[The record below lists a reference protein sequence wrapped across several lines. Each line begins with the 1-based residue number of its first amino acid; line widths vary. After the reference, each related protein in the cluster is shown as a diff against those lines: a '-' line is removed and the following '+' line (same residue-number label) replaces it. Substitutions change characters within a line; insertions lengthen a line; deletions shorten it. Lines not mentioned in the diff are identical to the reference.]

1 MAPVNLLDAVII
13 LLVGVSVVTGFRR
26 GALLQVVTYS
36 GLIVGL
42 LAGALLAPRVA
53 RLVEDPFAQAAAAML
68 TLLFLAAVGD
78 AIGFLI
84 GRRVWAV
91 ARRSRLDPID
101 SGAGSV
107 VAGTAALLTVWFLAF
122 NLVQGPFPAL
132 SRQIRSSAVITGID
146 AVLPRPPSLLAQ
158 VRTFLDRFDFP
169 EVFAGLPPAPVG
181 PVEEPSR
188 AEAQRAFD
196 AADQSTVRIVGE
208 ACGRISEGSGF
219 VAEGGMVVTNAHVVS
234 GVSALEVQV
243 QDGGSFD
250 ATTVLFDPQLD
261 VAVLRPSGAVAQPL
275 RLDPSTLD
283 RGAEGAVLGYPGGG
297 DLTGDRAAV
306 RRTIPAVGR
315 DIYGQDV
322 VRRDVYELQAA
333 VRPGNSGG
341 PFVTT
346 DGAVGGVVFAAST
359 TDEGV
364 GYALTAEEVQPRI
377 EDAQGRTAPAGTGPC
392 LR

>member
-1 MAPVNLLDAVII
+1 MAPVNVLDAVII
-13 LLVGVSVVTGFRR
+13 LLVVVSVVTGFRR
-26 GALLQVVTYS
+26 GAVLQVMTYS
-36 GLIVGL
+36 GLILGL
-42 LAGALLAPRVA
+42 VAGALLAPRVA

-78 AIGFLI
+78 AVGFLV

-91 ARRSRLDPID
+91 ARRSRLDPVD
-101 SGAGSV
+101 AGAGSV

-158 VRTFLDRFDFP
+158 VRTFLDRFGFP

-181 PVEEPSR
+181 PVDEPSR

-196 AADQSTVRIVGE
+196 AADQSTVRIVGQ

-219 VAEGGMVVTNAHVVS
+219 VVEGGLVVTNAHVVS
-234 GVSALEVQV
+234 GVSAPEVQL

-250 ATTVLFDPQLD
+250 ATTVLFDPRLD
-261 VAVLRPSGAVAQPL
+261 VAILRPAGAVAKPL

-306 RRTIPAVGR
+306 RRTIPALGR
-315 DIYGQDV
+315 DIYGRDE
-322 VRRDVYELQAA
+322 VRRSVYELQAA
-333 VRPGNSGG
+333 VGPGNSGG

-346 DGAVGGVVFAAST
+346 AGDVAGVVFAAST

-364 GYALTAEEVQPRI
+364 GYALTSEEVRPAI
-377 EDAQGRTAPAGTGPC
+377 EEAQGRTTQAGTGPC
-392 LR
+392 IR

>member
-1 MAPVNLLDAVII
+1 MAPVNVLDAVII
-13 LLVGVSVVTGFRR
+13 LLVVVSVVSGFRR
-26 GALLQVVTYS
+26 GAVLQVVTYS
-36 GLIVGL
+36 GLILGL
-42 LAGALLAPRVA
+42 VAGSLLAPRVA

-78 AIGFLI
+78 AVGFLV

-91 ARRSRLDPID
+91 TRRSRLDPVD
-101 SGAGSV
+101 AGAGSV

-146 AVLPRPPSLLAQ
+146 AVLPRPPSLLAE
-158 VRTFLDRFDFP
+158 VRTFLDRFGFP

-188 AEAQRAFD
+188 TEAQRAFD
-196 AADQSTVRIVGE
+196 AADQSTVRIVGQ
-208 ACGRISEGSGF
+208 ACGQISEGSGF
-219 VAEGGMVVTNAHVVS
+219 VVEGGLVVTNAHVVS
-234 GVSALEVQV
+234 GVSAPEVQL

-250 ATTVLFDPQLD
+250 ATTVLFDPGLD
-261 VAVLRPSGAVAQPL
+261 VAILRPSGAVARPL

-315 DIYGQDV
+315 DIYGGDE
-322 VRRDVYELQAA
+322 VRRNVYELQAA
-333 VRPGNSGG
+333 VGPGNSGG

-346 DGAVGGVVFAAST
+346 AGDVAGVVFAAST

-364 GYALTAEEVQPRI
+364 GYALTSEEVRPAI
-377 EDAQGRTAPAGTGPC
+377 EQALGRTTPAGTGPC
-392 LR
+392 IR

>member
-1 MAPVNLLDAVII
+1 MTPVNLLDAVII
-13 LLVGVSVVTGFRR
+13 LLLGLSLVTGFRR
-26 GALLQVVTYS
+26 GAVLQVVTYT
-36 GLIVGL
+36 GLILGL
-42 LAGALLAPRVA
+42 VTGALLAPTVA
-53 RLVEDPFAQAAAAML
+53 RLTRDPFAQAAVAML
-68 TLLFLAAVGD
+68 TLLLFAALGDAVG
-78 AIGFLI
+78 FVI

-101 SGAGSV
+101 AGAGSV
-107 VAGTAALLTVWFLAF
+107 VAGAAALLTVWFLAF

-132 SRQIRSSAVITGID
+132 SRQIRASAIVTGID
-146 AVLPRPPSLLAQ
+146 SVLPRPPSLLAQ
-158 VRTFLDRFDFP
+158 VRTFLDQFGFP
-169 EVFAGLPPAPVG
+169 EVFAGLPPAPAG

-208 ACGRISEGSGF
+208 ACGRISQGSGF
-219 VAEGGMVVTNAHVVS
+219 VVEGGMVVTNAHVLS
-234 GVSALEVQV
+234 GVSSPEVQL

-250 ATTVLFDPQLD
+250 ATTILFDPHLD
-261 VAVLRPSGAVAQPL
+261 VAILRPAGDVAEPL
-275 RLDPSTLD
+275 PLDPGTLD
-283 RGAEGAVLGYPGGG
+283 RGAEGAVLGYPGGE
-297 DLTGDRAAV
+297 DLRGDRAAV

-333 VRPGNSGG
+333 VSPGNSGG

-346 DGAVGGVVFAAST
+346 DGDVAGVVFAAST

-364 GYALTAEEVQPRI
+364 GYALTAEEVQPRV
-377 EDAQGRTAPAGTGPC
+377 DRARGRSAPIGTGPC
-392 LR
+392 IR